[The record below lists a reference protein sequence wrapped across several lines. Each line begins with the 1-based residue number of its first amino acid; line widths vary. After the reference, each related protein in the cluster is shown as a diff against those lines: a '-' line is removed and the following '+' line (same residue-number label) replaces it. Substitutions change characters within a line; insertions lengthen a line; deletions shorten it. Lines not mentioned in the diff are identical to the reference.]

1 MSNVE
6 SKKTQV
12 YAVVKIT
19 AALLVVLGHAT
30 VMYTDDGAIPV
41 SGSSRFLAAVTEFI
55 YNFHMPLF
63 FFVTGCVYGHG
74 VSAGK
79 YGDSGAFLINKA
91 RRLLLPYLSVG
102 FFYVAPV
109 MRLLGLTDQSF
120 FFYLADGI
128 LLSRNPRHLWF
139 LPALFLIFM
148 LAAFVKPIT
157 SRYPYIP
164 LAAALVL
171 HIAVR
176 HAALP
181 IPGVF
186 RLWEVF
192 VYAVYF
198 AAGTFSDRYMTRLL
212 DFFRSRRVASV
223 FLSAV
228 CAAILFMPDEFIPD
242 TFAAAAGIF
251 LLLYASFCA
260 VEYGC
265 VNRFRVTAVLN
276 RDAFGIYLFHPMI
289 NYIIFYFLGRGVI
302 PPTAICAA
310 SFLIS
315 TGGAVVITEVLRKI
329 RFSAPIGEHGSVKT
343 QK

>member
-19 AALLVVLGHAT
+19 TALLVVLGHAT
-30 VMYTDDGAIPV
+30 VMYTADGAIPV
-41 SGSSRFLAAVTEFI
+41 SGASRTLAAVTEFI

-74 VSAGK
+74 VAAGK
-79 YGDSGAFLINKA
+79 YVDGGAFVINKA
-91 RRLLLPYLSVG
+91 RRLLLPYLFVG
-102 FFYVAPV
+102 VFYVAPV
-109 MRLLGLTDQSF
+109 MRLLALTDQGYFS
-120 FFYLADGI
+120 YIADGI

-148 LAAFVKPIT
+148 LAVFVKPIT
-157 SRYPYIP
+157 RRYPYVP

-192 VYAVYF
+192 AYAVYF
-198 AAGTFSDRYMTRLL
+198 AAGAFSDRYMTRLL
-212 DFFRSRRVASV
+212 DFFRKRRAAAAV
-223 FLSAV
+223 LSAV
-228 CAAILFMPDEFIPD
+228 CAVTLVLLDAFIPD
-242 TFAAAAGIF
+242 TVAAAAGIMLIF
-251 LLLYASFCA
+251 YISFCA
-260 VEYGC
+260 VEYG
-265 VNRFRVTAVLN
+265 RVAGSRVMTVLS

-289 NYIIFYFLGRGVI
+289 NYVIFYFLGNGSI
-302 PPTAICAA
+302 PPAVVCAA
-310 SFLIS
+310 SFLFS
-315 TGGAVVITEVLRKI
+315 TVGALVITEAVRGLRL
-329 RFSAPIGEHGSVKT
+329 SAIIGERGVKT